1 MKKQNKKLI
10 KPSKESYKKVIQD
23 ILNKGDIKEVRALF
37 QFDNTNSNEEILKKF
52 DIWTR
57 YFYFKYF
64 HYEDA
69 PFHRD
74 IDTNNLRAYRGEI
87 KYFIDI
93 AFRGAAKTSR
103 TKLFIAFCIANDA
116 DHTRK
121 FIKVLAKDS
130 ANSKQITTDI
140 YNMLIQER
148 VRYFY
153 SEIFQKNDL
162 KREETMSSFTT
173 SFGVKLSA
181 GTVGTEHRGDQQ
193 EDARPDLLWFEDF
206 ETRKS
211 LKSAVETN
219 TIFDNMEEAR
229 TGLSKNGVALYN
241 CNYLSERGNVHK
253 LVKWT
258 AEDKVV
264 LITPIYTRENG
275 IAWEG
280 AYTLEDIRKIKME
293 AKDFAGEYLCEPSVG
308 ADIYF
313 DRNILKTQPRLEP
326 IKEVSDFKQ
335 FHAFNPSH
343 RYGSGHDVAGG
354 VGLDSSTSVF
364 IDFSTI
370 PNKVVATYKNNLI
383 KPDIFGDEIL
393 RQAEQ
398 YGEPLVAPENN
409 NHGNATIGRLKQVY
423 NNIFTMEQLTDTAD
437 ITPKKSRTYGWSA
450 NSMTKLDMLTD
461 LRKGIE
467 DGHLQLSDPDLIA
480 EIESYTRDDLMDK
493 EIDPRLATRHFDLLI
508 ACAIAWKMRYFAQ
521 VKRNEVEDNYSTEI
535 SGSDMDVY

>member
-74 IDTNNLRAYRGEI
+74 IDTNNLKAYRGEI

-153 SEIFQKNDL
+153 SEIFQKSDL

-293 AKDFAGEYLCEPSVG
+293 AKDFAGEYLCV
-308 ADIYF
+308 
-313 DRNILKTQPRLEP
+313 
-326 IKEVSDFKQ
+326 
-335 FHAFNPSH
+335 
-343 RYGSGHDVAGG
+343 
-354 VGLDSSTSVF
+354 
-364 IDFSTI
+364 
-370 PNKVVATYKNNLI
+370 
-383 KPDIFGDEIL
+383 KPDTPILTKDGWKQIDTLKIGDKVISHLNREQKIL
-393 RQAEQ
+393 NVMESEAEDLLDITVN
-398 YGEPLVAPENN
+398 GETVTITRNHPVLTVRGDNNEWIPAGELTLDDLVAVIPR
-409 NHGNATIGRLKQVY
+409 G
-423 NNIFTMEQLTDTAD
+423 
-437 ITPKKSRTYGWSA
+437 
-450 NSMTKLDMLTD
+450 KL
-461 LRKGIE
+461 I
-467 DGHLQLSDPDLIA
+467 I
-480 EIESYTRDDLMDK
+480 
-493 EIDPRLATRHFDLLI
+493 
-508 ACAIAWKMRYFAQ
+508 
-521 VKRNEVEDNYSTEI
+521 
-535 SGSDMDVY
+535 

>member
-74 IDTNNLRAYRGEI
+74 IDTNNLKAYRGEI

-211 LKSAVETN
+211 LKSAIETN

-253 LVKWT
+253 LVNWA

-264 LITPIYTRENG
+264 LITPIYTRANG

-313 DRNILKTQPRLEP
+313 DRNILKTQTILEP
-326 IKEVSDFKQ
+326 IREVSDFKQ
-335 FHAFNPSH
+335 FFLFNPSH

-354 VGLDSSTSVF
+354 VGLDSATSVF

-409 NHGNATIGRLKQVY
+409 NHGNATIGRLKQIY

-437 ITPKKSRTYGWSA
+437 ITPKKSRTYGWST

-480 EIESYTRDDLMDK
+480 EMQSYTRDDLMDK
-493 EIDPRLATRHFDLLI
+493 EIDARLATRHFDLLI